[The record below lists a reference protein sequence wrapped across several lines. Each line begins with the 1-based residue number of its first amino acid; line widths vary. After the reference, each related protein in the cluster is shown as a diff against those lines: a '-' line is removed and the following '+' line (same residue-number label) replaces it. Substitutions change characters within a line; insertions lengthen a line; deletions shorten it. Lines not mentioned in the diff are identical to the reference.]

1 MLAFLDRG
9 AGLTAPSFS
18 ILLLALVAATA
29 TAEPLSL
36 PEAQRIALERD
47 TGLVAIEGESS
58 ALRDRAVAAGQ
69 LPDPEARCGAINL
82 PVDSFA
88 LDADDMT
95 MLEVGLMQR
104 FPAGRTRE
112 LSRAALEGRARGV
125 DAEAVDRE
133 RMLRWTVEQAW
144 RELDYL
150 DDLLRLLAE
159 QRRWAETLAAG
170 AESAYAAGEGRQG
183 ELFDARLM
191 VLDIDERR
199 IDAERSRD
207 TVRSEMARWIGA
219 ALDRERLP
227 AGPVE
232 PAAASAEALLADLE
246 RHPQLA
252 ALEAAQEAALY
263 DAGLAMQRYKPAF
276 GLDLAYGFRGG
287 RGMGGGSR
295 PDMLSAML
303 TFDLPLFTRDRQDRE
318 VAAARAEARSADARR
333 EDAAR
338 ELAARLRS
346 AYAQAL
352 RLGELVALYEA
363 GFESLS
369 GMSVETALSSYRAG
383 EGSFTEVI
391 GAQRRSLTIREKL
404 ARARTDHALAWAE
417 IAYLTGDAP

>member
-9 AGLTAPSFS
+9 AGLTVPSLS
-18 ILLLALVAATA
+18 ILVLALVAAAA

-36 PEAQRIALERD
+36 REAQRIALERD
-47 TGLVAIEGESS
+47 TGMVAIESESS
-58 ALRDRAVAAGQ
+58 ALRDRAIAAGQ
-69 LPDPEARCGAINL
+69 LPDPEARLGAINV

-112 LSRAALEGRARGV
+112 LSRAVLEGRARGV
-125 DAEAVDRE
+125 DAEAADRE
-133 RMLRWTVEQAW
+133 RMLQWTVERAW

-150 DDLLRLLAE
+150 DDLLQLLAE
-159 QRRWAETLAAG
+159 QRRWSEALAAG

-183 ELFDARLM
+183 EVFDARLM
-191 VLDIDERR
+191 VLDIDERV

-207 TVRSEMARWIGA
+207 AVRSELARWIGP
-219 ALDRERLP
+219 ALDRERMP
-227 AGPVE
+227 AGPVA
-232 PAAASAEALLADLE
+232 PSAASAEALLDALE

-252 ALEAAQEAALY
+252 ALEAAQQAALF
-263 DAGLAMQRYKPAF
+263 DAGLAIQRYKPAF
-276 GLDLAYGFRGG
+276 GIDVAYGFRRG
-287 RGMGGGSR
+287 RGMDGGSR

-303 TFDLPLFTRDRQDRE
+303 TFDVPLFTRDRQDRE

-338 ELAARLRS
+338 ELAARLRT

-352 RLGELVALYEA
+352 RLAELVALYEA

-369 GMSVETALSSYRAG
+369 GMSVEATLASYRTGAG
-383 EGSFTEVI
+383 AFAEVI
-391 GAQRRSLTIREKL
+391 GAQRRTLTIREKL
-404 ARARTDHALAWAE
+404 ARARTDQALSWAE